1 MISKYVSILYQ
12 EAKTEKSMKIAI
24 SEKNREAM
32 MTGVLNID
40 LEKVFLF
47 MLK

>member
-32 MTGVLNID
+32 LDVLNKD